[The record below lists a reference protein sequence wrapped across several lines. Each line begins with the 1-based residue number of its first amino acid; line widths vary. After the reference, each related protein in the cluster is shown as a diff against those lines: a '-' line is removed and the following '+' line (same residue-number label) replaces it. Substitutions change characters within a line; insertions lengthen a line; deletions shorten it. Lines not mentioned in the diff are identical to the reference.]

1 MVIPQ
6 RRARATLLAGCLLV
20 SCSRMTVQLPQP
32 DLEPT
37 AATLTFRNQSRER
50 IYVYLIEEREEQLL
64 GRLEQLE
71 TARLR
76 LPVRSSAGEGGMIRL
91 AVVAGEA
98 SRLQPSRDSRAILSV
113 YLPVQ
118 SLVGQNMAF
127 VAGQLTGPWS
137 PRGAVQP

>member
-1 MVIPQ
+1 
-6 RRARATLLAGCLLV
+6 
-20 SCSRMTVQLPQP
+20 MTVQLPHP

-50 IYVYLIEEREEQLL
+50 IYVYLIEEREERLL

-76 LPVRSSAGEGGMIRL
+76 LPARSSVGEGGMIRL